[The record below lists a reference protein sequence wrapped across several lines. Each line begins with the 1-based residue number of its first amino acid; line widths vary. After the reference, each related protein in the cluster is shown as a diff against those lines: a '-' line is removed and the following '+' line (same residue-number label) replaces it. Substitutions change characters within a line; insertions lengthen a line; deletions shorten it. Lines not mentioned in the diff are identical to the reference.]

1 MSRRYSQA
9 VVVLYNVEYGTNISC
24 KEEILLK
31 LYCSKYQHGKTC
43 LITFDMNINKIL
55 HYVQSKL
62 MINYQIQFIIKL
74 VWPLHRQS
82 FKAIQQLG

>member
-9 VVVLYNVEYGTNISC
+9 IVVLYKAEYGTNISC
-24 KEEILLK
+24 KEEILLT

-43 LITFDMNINKIL
+43 LITFDMSINNIL
-55 HYVQSKL
+55 HHVQSKL
-62 MINYQIQFIIKL
+62 MINYQIQSIIKL
-74 VWPLHRQS
+74 EWLLHWQS